1 MNLLKFFN
9 NIYQYREY
17 LIQSVARDLKVKY
30 KRSVFGYL
38 WAMAHPFAMMIVLTI
53 VFSQLMKIPAKDYA
67 VFLFSGLLAWNLFHS
82 TTLMSL
88 HSIRANAR
96 LFGQIAVP
104 KYIFVLSIVFSN
116 LVNYV
121 LALIPLFAIMLVVG
135 RGIPSTALLLPIVLI
150 PFLFVVIGVSL
161 ILATA
166 NVFFEDTAHLTEVGL
181 SVLYFLTPILY
192 EPKILPERIR
202 AILEWTPI
210 FELTNYFRDILY
222 YGVPLQMSSYFF
234 TLAVSTAILLFG
246 YIFFERNQKK
256 FLYFI

>member
-17 LIQSVARDLKVKY
+17 LIQSVARDLKIKY
-30 KRSVFGYL
+30 KRSFFGYL
-38 WAMAHPFAMMIVLTI
+38 WTMAHPLAMMGVLTI
-53 VFSQLMKIPAKDYA
+53 VFSQLMKMPAKDYA

-104 KYIFVLSIVFSN
+104 KYIFVVSILFSN
-116 LVNYV
+116 LINYL
-121 LALIPLFAIMLVVG
+121 LALFPLFVIMLVVG
-135 RGIPSTALLLPIVLI
+135 RGIPATALLLPMVLI
-150 PFLFVVIGVSL
+150 PFLFVVIGVSM

-166 NVFFEDTAHLTEVGL
+166 NVFFEDTAHLSEVGL

-192 EPKILPERIR
+192 EPKILPEQLRVV
-202 AILEWTPI
+202 LEWTPV
-210 FELTNYFRDILY
+210 FELTNYFRDLLY
-222 YGVPLQMSSYFF
+222 YGIVPEMSAYGY
-234 TLAVSTAILLFG
+234 TVAVSTAILFIG
-246 YIFFERNQKK
+246 YALFERNQKK